1 MSIAVLRN
9 PSKAHTI
16 LDDIESCF
24 WLLLYMA
31 LHFFKKTSGIVEM
44 EMFDEMKELQMGDGA
59 VHPVG
64 GKSKYSALT
73 MGDILQVAFDSKPLT
88 GVLHGFCRLLAS
100 LHLSAYMALQSGAQ
114 EQLEGHSMI
123 QKSLED
129 MSEIFHIFDKA
140 LNDSDWPEGEDAVE
154 DQYPKRTAMQEH
166 KANEEARE
174 QSYRSKSRTSH
185 GVAHSVALPP
195 PDGPES
201 PTARHMRPTPG
212 VELLQPPSSPLHL
225 PEGSSRKRGLFAA
238 DAFLE
243 FPSYSIGDKRTTQGS
258 GEESGAY
265 APRSRFKKARKTK
278 NNKHQADGSGIALV
292 DGTSGS
298 SSALPSLPSRK
309 KSKKKK
315 ITN

>member
-1 MSIAVLRN
+1 MN

-44 EMFDEMKELQMGDGA
+44 DMFNEMKELQLDDGA

-64 GKSKYSALT
+64 GTVKLSVLVT
-73 MGDILQVAFDSKPLT
+73 GDLLQITFDSKPLT
-88 GVLHGFCRLLAS
+88 RVIHTFSEILAPLQRLRYAATAS
-100 LHLSAYMALQSGAQ
+100 TASQ
-114 EQLEGHSMI
+114 ERARYEEAKKKVEDIAAILKIFDS
-123 QKSLED
+123 SLE
-129 MSEIFHIFDKA
+129 A
-140 LNDSDWPEGEDAVE
+140 SDWPEGEDAVE
-154 DQYPKRTAMQEH
+154 DQYPKKTAMKEY

-174 QSYRSKSRTSH
+174 QSYRSRSRTSH
-185 GVAHSVALPP
+185 GIAHSVALPP
-195 PDGPES
+195 PDVPES

-212 VELLQPPSSPLHL
+212 IELLQPPSSPLHL

-238 DAFLE
+238 DAFPE
-243 FPSYSIGDKRTTQGS
+243 VPSYSAEDKRAMHGD
-258 GEESGAY
+258 EESHTNT
-265 APRSRFKKARKTK
+265 SRYPSKKARKTK
-278 NNKHQADGSGIALV
+278 NNKHQVDRSGIVLV

-298 SSALPSLPSRK
+298 SSALPSLPSPQ

-315 ITN
+315 IKN